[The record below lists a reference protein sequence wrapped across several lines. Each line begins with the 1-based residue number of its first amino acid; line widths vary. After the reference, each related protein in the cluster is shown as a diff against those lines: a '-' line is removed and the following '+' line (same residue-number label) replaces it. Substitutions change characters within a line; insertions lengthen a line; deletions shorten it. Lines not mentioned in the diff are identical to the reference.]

1 MGQTLLLTPQGQDLE
16 QQPASLPGLGAA
28 WEALST
34 IPNLKPV
41 QEELLGP
48 KRSAEQYF
56 FFPVPLFPLSSF
68 VCSKLQFNAHH
79 RVSKRRTSS
88 VWRQR
93 GEARAARR
101 RALEAKPQHVVSNTF
116 LANLFTYG
124 LSPLCVARKNT
135 RAKREEKMWSLGR
148 QSARGGGAGAVATPK
163 PPPCQ
168 GQTHHPQSMAACKDA
183 LS

>member
-1 MGQTLLLTPQGQDLE
+1 MGTILPTLPSPPAWETSPMTKRLGRSKLEVMGQTLLLTPQGQDLE

-34 IPNLKPV
+34 IPNLKPSAV

-68 VCSKLQFNAHH
+68 VRSKLRFNAHH
-79 RVSKRRTSS
+79 QVSKRRTSS

-93 GEARAARR
+93 WEARAARR
-101 RALEAKPQHVVSNTF
+101 WHHLREVGVGRPSLNT
-116 LANLFTYG
+116 LCPTASLQTSSSMG
-124 LSPLCVARKNT
+124 SPLSV
-135 RAKREEKMWSLGR
+135 
-148 QSARGGGAGAVATPK
+148 
-163 PPPCQ
+163 
-168 GQTHHPQSMAACKDA
+168 
-183 LS
+183 